1 MNGSKRQELSR
12 FLWGL
17 VIVWFLAVLAA
28 GSIGVFDVGTRYS
41 MRVPVP
47 LGLAA
52 TMPVLIFGLW
62 FLASASFRE
71 HLMSLNPVVL
81 TAVQTWRVGGVV
93 FLILMA
99 NGILPLFFALPAGL
113 GDMFVGITAPFVALA
128 IARSR
133 LSAGRLIFWQAL
145 GIADLVVAVTM
156 GVLCSP
162 SPIGIL
168 AHGITTR
175 AMGQL
180 PMSLITTFA
189 VPLLVI
195 LEIICMAQVRE
206 SRRTSTVLHAA
217 SANA

>member
-1 MNGSKRQELSR
+1 MNGSNRQELSR

-17 VIVWFLAVLAA
+17 LVAWFLVVFAA
-28 GSIGVFDVGTRYS
+28 GSIGIFDAGTRYS
-41 MRVPVP
+41 TRLPIS

-52 TMPVLIFGLW
+52 MMPVLVFGLW

-99 NGILPLFFALPAGL
+99 KGILPAFFALPAGL
-113 GDMFVGITAPFVALA
+113 GDMAIGSTAPFVALA
-128 IARSR
+128 LARNR
-133 LSAGRLIFWQAL
+133 LSAGRLILSQAL

-180 PMSLITTFA
+180 PMSLIPTFA

-195 LEIICMAQVRE
+195 LEIICIAQVRE
-206 SRRTSTVLHAA
+206 SGRTSAALHPAPV
-217 SANA
+217 NA

>member
-1 MNGSKRQELSR
+1 
-12 FLWGL
+12 L
-17 VIVWFLAVLAA
+17 VAWFLAVLAA
-28 GSIGVFDVGTRYS
+28 GSIGIFDAGTRYS
-41 MRVPVP
+41 TRLPIS

-52 TMPVLIFGLW
+52 MMPVLVFGLW

-99 NGILPLFFALPAGL
+99 NGILPPFFALPAGL

-128 IARSR
+128 LVRNK
-133 LSAGRLIFWQAL
+133 LSAGRLILWQAL
-145 GIADLVVAVTM
+145 GIVDLVVAVTM

-180 PMSLITTFA
+180 PMSLIPTFA

-195 LEIICMAQVRE
+195 LEIICIAQVRE
-206 SRRTSTVLHAA
+206 SGRTSAALHPAPV
-217 SANA
+217 NA

>member
-1 MNGSKRQELSR
+1 MNGSNRQELSR

-17 VIVWFLAVLAA
+17 LVAWFLAVLAA
-28 GSIGVFDVGTRYS
+28 GSIGIFDAGTRYS
-41 MRVPVP
+41 TRLPIS

-52 TMPVLIFGLW
+52 MMPVLVFGLW

-99 NGILPLFFALPAGL
+99 NGILPPFFALPAGL

-128 IARSR
+128 LVRNK
-133 LSAGRLIFWQAL
+133 LSAGRLILWQAL
-145 GIADLVVAVTM
+145 GIVDLVVAVTM

-180 PMSLITTFA
+180 PMSLIPTFA

-195 LEIICMAQVRE
+195 LEIICIAQVRE
-206 SRRTSTVLHAA
+206 SGRTSAALHPAPV
-217 SANA
+217 NA

>member
-1 MNGSKRQELSR
+1 MNGSNRQELSR

-17 VIVWFLAVLAA
+17 LVAWFLVVFAA
-28 GSIGVFDVGTRYS
+28 GSIGIFDAGTRYS
-41 MRVPVP
+41 TRLPIS

-52 TMPVLIFGLW
+52 MMPVLVFGLW

-99 NGILPLFFALPAGL
+99 NGILPPFFALPAGL

-128 IARSR
+128 LVRNK
-133 LSAGRLIFWQAL
+133 LSAGRLILWQAL
-145 GIADLVVAVTM
+145 GIVDLVVAVTM

-180 PMSLITTFA
+180 PMSLIPTFA

-195 LEIICMAQVRE
+195 LEIICIAQVRE
-206 SRRTSTVLHAA
+206 SGRTSAALHPAPV
-217 SANA
+217 NA

>member
-1 MNGSKRQELSR
+1 MNGSNRQELSR

-17 VIVWFLAVLAA
+17 VVVWFLAVLVA
-28 GSIGVFDVGTRYS
+28 GSIGVFDAGTRYS
-41 MRVPVP
+41 TRLPIS

-99 NGILPLFFALPAGL
+99 NGILPPFFALPAGL

-128 IARSR
+128 LVRNK
-133 LSAGRLIFWQAL
+133 LSAGRLILWQAL

-162 SPIGIL
+162 SPIGVL

-175 AMGQL
+175 VMGQL
-180 PMSLITTFA
+180 PMSLIPTFA

-195 LEIICMAQVRE
+195 LEIICIGQVRQR
-206 SRRTSTVLHAA
+206 RRTGSVLHTA
-217 SANA
+217 SVNA

>member
-1 MNGSKRQELSR
+1 MNGSNRQELSR

-17 VIVWFLAVLAA
+17 VVAWLLAVLAA
-28 GSIGVFDVGTRYS
+28 ASIGVFDVGTRFS

-62 FLASASFRE
+62 FVASASFRE
-71 HLMSLNPVVL
+71 HLVSLNPVAL

-93 FLILMA
+93 FLILMTK
-99 NGILPLFFALPAGL
+99 GILPPFFALPAGL

-128 IARSR
+128 IARNR
-133 LSAGRLIFWQAL
+133 LSPGRLILWQSL

-180 PMSLITTFA
+180 PMSLIPTFA

-195 LEIICMAQVRE
+195 LEIICIAQARG

-217 SANA
+217 PANA